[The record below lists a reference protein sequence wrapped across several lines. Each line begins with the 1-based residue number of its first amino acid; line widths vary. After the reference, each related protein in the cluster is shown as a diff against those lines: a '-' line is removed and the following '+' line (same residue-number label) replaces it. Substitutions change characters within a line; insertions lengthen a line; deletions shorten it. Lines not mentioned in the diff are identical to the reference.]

1 MKMLL
6 ILAGNHFL
14 CLRSLPE
21 SILEPAGQCL
31 HVLHATGS
39 DGSPP
44 LGLLTPVE
52 VPHLSGGVPTAGACL
67 LLNVVRSFPATAA
80 GRVGLV
86 VPFSERGGSLSLLC
100 RGEGRRR
107 QVRGVSINRMVSL
120 Q

>member
-14 CLRSLPE
+14 RLRSLPE
-21 SILEPAGQCL
+21 TILEPACQCL
-31 HVLHATGS
+31 HVLHATGP

-100 RGEGRRR
+100 RGEKAAMKGE
-107 QVRGVSINRMVSL
+107 GCKYESYG
-120 Q
+120 